1 MPLSPRVP
9 DLAALDVLVSVARL
23 GSMGAAGREHALSQQ
38 AVSARVRSA
47 ERQLGIKVFDRT
59 TTGVTPTYEGGLVLE
74 WAAGTLTAAE
84 HLASGVSALRG
95 EREANLTVAASMT
108 IAEYLVPAWTVTMR
122 RKCPT
127 VVTSVR
133 LLNSSDVAAQ
143 VLAGEADLGF
153 VEGPEVQAGLDAREV
168 ARDELVVVVPP
179 GHPWT
184 RSAPISPRDLART
197 PLIQREFGS
206 GTRTTLEQ
214 AVPGCVAPLLELT
227 SCTAVKAAVVAGNAP
242 AVVSSLAVAADLTD
256 GRLVAVALQGLRMP
270 RRLLAVWD
278 RGRGLRGPA
287 REFLDIAAGAR

>member
-9 DLAALDVLVSVARL
+9 ELAALDVLLSVARL
-23 GSMGAAGREHALSQQ
+23 GSMGAAGREHGLSQQ
-38 AVSARVRSA
+38 AISARVRSA
-47 ERQLGIKVFDRT
+47 ERQLGIKVFDRA

-84 HLASGVSALRG
+84 QLASGISALRG

-108 IAEYLVPAWTVTMR
+108 IAEYLVPGWTVTMR
-122 RKCPT
+122 RKHPT

-133 LLNSSDVAAQ
+133 LLNSTDVVAQ
-143 VLAGEADLGF
+143 VLSGQAELGF
-153 VEGPEVQAGLDAREV
+153 VEGPEVPARLDSREV

-179 GHPWT
+179 AHPWA
-184 RSAPISPRDLART
+184 RSGPIAPAELART

-206 GTRTTLEQ
+206 GTRNTLER

-242 AVVSSLAVAADLTD
+242 AVVSSLAVAADIVD
-256 GRLVAVALQGLRMP
+256 GRLVAVELEGLRLP

-278 RGRGLRGPA
+278 HASGLRGSA
-287 REFLDIAAGAR
+287 REFLGIAAGAR

>member
-9 DLAALDVLVSVARL
+9 ELAALDVLLSVARL
-23 GSMGAAGREHALSQQ
+23 GSMGAAGREHGLSQQ
-38 AVSARVRSA
+38 AISARVRSA
-47 ERQLGIKVFDRT
+47 ERQLGIKVFDRA

-84 HLASGVSALRG
+84 QLASGISALRG

-108 IAEYLVPAWTVTMR
+108 IAEYLVPGWTVTMR
-122 RKCPT
+122 RKHPT

-133 LLNSSDVAAQ
+133 LLNSTDVVTQ
-143 VLAGEADLGF
+143 VLAGHAELGF
-153 VEGPEVQAGLDAREV
+153 VEGPEVPAGLDSREV

-179 GHPWT
+179 AHPWA
-184 RSAPISPRDLART
+184 RSGPIKPDELART

-206 GTRTTLEQ
+206 GTRNTLEK
-214 AVPGCVAPLLELT
+214 ALPGCVAPLLELT

-256 GRLVAVALQGLRMP
+256 GRLVRVELQGLALP
-270 RRLLAVWD
+270 RKLLAVWD
-278 RGRGLRGPA
+278 RGRGLRGSA
-287 REFLDIAAGAR
+287 REFLDLATGAR